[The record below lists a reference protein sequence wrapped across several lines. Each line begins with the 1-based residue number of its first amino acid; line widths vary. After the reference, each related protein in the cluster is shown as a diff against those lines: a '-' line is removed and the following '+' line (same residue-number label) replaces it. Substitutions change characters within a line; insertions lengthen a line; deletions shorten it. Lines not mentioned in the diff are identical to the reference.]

1 MSGVRKTTL
10 RDLAGELG
18 ISISQASRALNRKPD
33 VAPEIRAQVLALA
46 NQRNYRNLSG
56 KHTKTIG
63 VLVPWMEAS
72 LEPYLNQLILQ
83 TTARKLQM
91 LFFPPNGIPLLD
103 SSLID
108 GALVINS
115 RIPSEWSFRHNIPL
129 VVVNN
134 FGLALD
140 HISCIFPDAD
150 GESRLVMEHLIGL
163 GHRKI
168 ARLRRPTATE
178 RELNRGLGEFFRIAE
193 QYGIRDNV
201 CNLCLEETEFE
212 PALRRLLEEGFT
224 AFILIP
230 MEWEG
235 ITMKVIRE
243 AGKEIPRDISLITYE
258 NSGVSPFQTP
268 PLTTLEFDYPE
279 LVRNALDQLL
289 LEIDGLNGKSQIIVP
304 TKLNIR
310 KSTGPCPL

>member
-46 NQRNYRNLSG
+46 SQRNYRNLSG

-63 VLVPWMEAS
+63 VLVPWMAAS
-72 LEPYLNQLILQ
+72 LEPYLNELIVQ
-83 TTARKLQM
+83 TTARKLQL
-91 LFFPPNGIPLLD
+91 LFFPPNGIPLLE

-108 GALVINS
+108 GALIINS
-115 RIPSEWSFRHNIPL
+115 RIPAEWSFRHNIPL
-129 VVVNN
+129 VVVNH
-134 FGLALD
+134 FGLVLD

-150 GESRLVMEHLIGL
+150 EESRLVMEHLIGL

-168 ARLRRPTATE
+168 ARLRRPAPTE
-178 RELNRGLGEFFRIAE
+178 REVNRGLGEFFRIAE
-193 QYGIRDNV
+193 QYGIRDSV
-201 CNLCLEETEFE
+201 RNLCLKDAEFV
-212 PALRRLLEEGFT
+212 PTFRQLLEEGFT

-235 ITMKVIRE
+235 ISMQVIRE
-243 AGKEIPRDISLITYE
+243 AGKEIPRDVSLVTYE
-258 NSGVSPFQTP
+258 NSSVSPFQMP

-289 LEIDGLNGKSQIIVP
+289 LEIDGLDGKSQIIVP

-310 KSTGPCPL
+310 QSTGPCSA